1 MRIRSAQDADLA
13 AITDIY
19 NHYVSET
26 PVTFDL
32 EPFTVQQRRQWF
44 RKFSMQGPYRLLVAV
59 ADDNDVLGYAGTFR
73 FREKAA
79 YQTSVETTIYCR
91 HDATGRGVGSA
102 LYQAL
107 FDALKDEDVH
117 RAYAGTTL
125 PNDASVQLHRKCG
138 FTEIGVYHEVGR
150 KFGRYWDVLWLER
163 PLP

>member
-1 MRIRSAQDADLA
+1 MQIRPAVVADLP

-19 NHYVSET
+19 NHYIVHT
-26 PVTFDL
+26 PVTFDI
-32 EPFTVQQRRQWF
+32 EPVTVEQRRTWF
-44 RKFSMQGPYRLLVAV
+44 DKFANAGPYRLLVAV
-59 ADDNDVLGYAGTFR
+59 EADDVLGYAGTFR

-91 HDATGRGVGSA
+91 ADATGRGIGA
-102 LYQAL
+102 RLYDAL

-125 PNDASVQLHRKCG
+125 PNDASLRLHRKCG

-150 KFGRYWDVLWLER
+150 KFDRYWDVMWWER